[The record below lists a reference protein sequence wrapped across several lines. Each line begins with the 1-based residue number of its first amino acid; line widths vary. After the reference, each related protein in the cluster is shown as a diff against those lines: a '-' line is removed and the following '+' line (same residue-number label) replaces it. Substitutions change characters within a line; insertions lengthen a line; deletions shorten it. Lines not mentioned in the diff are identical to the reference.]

1 MKFVVVGADSQI
13 GSEFVRLLSQTVSLE
28 SRSLAD
34 LDVADRA
41 GLQRMFASSRP
52 DVVLNC
58 AAYSA
63 VDKAE
68 SEPDTAYRINVLG
81 ARNVAQEARRAGARV
96 VYFSTDY
103 VFDGTASEPYAEDAP
118 AAPLSVYG
126 KTKLLGEQA
135 TREADPDHLIV
146 RLAWLYSPAHGNF
159 VRTILRRARQ
169 KDALRI
175 VSDQTGSPTFTE
187 DVVRQVLALIN
198 DGASGTYHCADT
210 GHATWYEYGCNVVR
224 AAGLNIPVIPI
235 QTVDYPAPAVR
246 PVFSVLADRNL
257 DLEQINLMRPWQ
269 EALADCIS
277 RYIET
282 LLHD

>member
-1 MKFVVVGADSQI
+1 MIWVT
-13 GSEFVRLLSQTVSLE
+13 GSGGMLGRMVVSLLRERNIPFVE
-28 SRSLAD
+28 SDSNVDIRDKKAVDSFGSGTNI
-34 LDVADRA
+34 RW
-41 GLQRMFASSRP
+41 
-52 DVVLNC
+52 VVNC
-58 AAYSA
+58 AAYTA
-63 VDKAE
+63 VDAAE
-68 SEPDTAYRINVLG
+68 DDRDQAFSINRDGVRVLAEFCAEKR
-81 ARNVAQEARRAGARV
+81 ARLVH
-96 VYFSTDY
+96 FSTDY

-126 KTKLLGEQA
+126 KTKLLGEQV